1 MFPPAEP
8 SATLESVKSGR
19 YKLYLTHLKGSR
31 RLLFLAIVFNDP
43 RMKSKKY
50 YRVLMILPYA
60 FPGFLSALVWA
71 GMMNQEFG
79 FINVVLF
86 GGADIR
92 IQVRCSAGFYVRSL
106 AWSPRTLRRY
116 KKEVIRL
123 LAEVS
128 LVLVQAL
135 LIGDWC
141 QWCLRYGATLVTGF
155 VLSIGLWWAT
165 GRETPEAA
173 GALEAV

>member
-1 MFPPAEP
+1 MNAPSRLARSLGLLLVAVNAIGVALAAYLSYAKVMVIVPPCDGAVSGCEHVLF
-8 SATLESVKSGR
+8 SAQSQIGPIPIAVLGLGLSLVLLGLSVAWLRTG
-19 YKLYLTHLKGSR
+19 R
-31 RLLFLAIVFNDP
+31 RLLVTALYALGLLA
-43 RMKSKKY
+43 M
-50 YRVLMILPYA
+50 
-60 FPGFLSALVWA
+60 
-71 GMMNQEFG
+71 
-79 FINVVLF
+79 
-86 GGADIR
+86 
-92 IQVRCSAGFYVRSL
+92 
-106 AWSPRTLRRY
+106 
-116 KKEVIRL
+116 
-123 LAEVS
+123 LAEVY

>member
-1 MFPPAEP
+1 M
-8 SATLESVKSGR
+8 
-19 YKLYLTHLKGSR
+19 
-31 RLLFLAIVFNDP
+31 
-43 RMKSKKY
+43 
-50 YRVLMILPYA
+50 
-60 FPGFLSALVWA
+60 
-71 GMMNQEFG
+71 
-79 FINVVLF
+79 
-86 GGADIR
+86 
-92 IQVRCSAGFYVRSL
+92 
-106 AWSPRTLRRY
+106 
-116 KKEVIRL
+116 
-123 LAEVS
+123 LAEVY